1 MKKSILVLSLVIIV
15 VGVSFAGITLNASEV
30 DSVLFM
36 VEEEKLARD
45 VYLTLYDKWGL
56 ITFSNIARSEQRHVD
71 AVKYII
77 EKYGLEDP
85 TIDEIGVF
93 KNEELQALYTQL
105 VETGSKSLVDAIKI
119 GLLIEELDIKDLK
132 ERIEATD
139 NGDIIT
145 VFNLL
150 MDGSENHFRAFYSL
164 LQRFSTEDYTPQ
176 YITIEEMQEILS
188 GTNERGGMGH
198 RPF

>member
-1 MKKSILVLSLVIIV
+1 MKKSILVLSLVIMV

-93 KNEELQALYTQL
+93 KNE
-105 VETGSKSLVDAIKI
+105 
-119 GLLIEELDIKDLK
+119 
-132 ERIEATD
+132 
-139 NGDIIT
+139 
-145 VFNLL
+145 
-150 MDGSENHFRAFYSL
+150 
-164 LQRFSTEDYTPQ
+164 
-176 YITIEEMQEILS
+176 
-188 GTNERGGMGH
+188 
-198 RPF
+198 

>member
-1 MKKSILVLSLVIIV
+1 MKKSILVLSLVIMV

-105 VETGSKSLVDAIKI
+105 VETGSKSLVDAIK
-119 GLLIEELDIKDLK
+119 LD
-132 ERIEATD
+132 
-139 NGDIIT
+139 
-145 VFNLL
+145 
-150 MDGSENHFRAFYSL
+150 
-164 LQRFSTEDYTPQ
+164 FSSRNW
-176 YITIEEMQEILS
+176 I
-188 GTNERGGMGH
+188 
-198 RPF
+198 